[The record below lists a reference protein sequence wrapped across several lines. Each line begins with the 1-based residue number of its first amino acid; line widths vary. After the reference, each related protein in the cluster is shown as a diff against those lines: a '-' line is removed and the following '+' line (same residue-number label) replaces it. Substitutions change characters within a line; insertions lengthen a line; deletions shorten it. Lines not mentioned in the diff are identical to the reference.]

1 MIKIGSHVGMRGK
14 EMMLGSAKEAVSY
27 GANTFMVYTGAPQN
41 TKRKPI
47 EELRIEEAWQY
58 MHTHGIEEFIVHA
71 PYIINLANT
80 VKKETFEIAVDFLK
94 IELERTKA
102 MGSDTLVLHPGSH
115 VGAGVDAGIAQ
126 IIKGLDE
133 VMTKDM
139 QVSIAL
145 ETMAGKGS
153 EIGRNFEELARIY
166 NGVKYPEHLRVCFD
180 TCHVNDSGYSIAED
194 FDPVI
199 EEFDRIIGKEQI
211 AVFHIN
217 DSKNPLGAG
226 KDRHEN
232 LGFGHIGFDALN
244 KIVYHPEFLNIPKI
258 LETPYIK
265 EEGTKK
271 SYPPYKYEI
280 EMLRKQKFDSNIS
293 ETIIEESRREL
304 YEGDIY

>member
-41 TKRKPI
+41 TKGKPI

-280 EMLRKQKFDSNIS
+280 EMLRKQKFDSNIL
-293 ETIIEESRREL
+293 ETIIEESRR
-304 YEGDIY
+304 

>member
-280 EMLRKQKFDSNIS
+280 EMLRKQKFDSNIL
-293 ETIIEESRREL
+293 ETIIEESRR
-304 YEGDIY
+304 